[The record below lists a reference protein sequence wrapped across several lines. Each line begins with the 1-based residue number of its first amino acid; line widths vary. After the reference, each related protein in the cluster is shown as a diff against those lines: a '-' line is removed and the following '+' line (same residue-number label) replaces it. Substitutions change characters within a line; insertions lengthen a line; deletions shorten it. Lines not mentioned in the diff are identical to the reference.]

1 MSPPTTGRIG
11 LVPTVTTTRTEPF
24 PVSTTVATLDRVS
37 RGRSGR
43 VVGISAT
50 EAARGTTDA
59 VAALR
64 GETGERTGNGRFE
77 GGHALGGSRPAG
89 PS

>member
-37 RGRSGR
+37 RGR